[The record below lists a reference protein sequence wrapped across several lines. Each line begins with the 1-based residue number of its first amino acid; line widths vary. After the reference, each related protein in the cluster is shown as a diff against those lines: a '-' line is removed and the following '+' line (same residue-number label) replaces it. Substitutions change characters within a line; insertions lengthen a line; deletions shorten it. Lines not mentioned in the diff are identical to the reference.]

1 MKKLICFML
10 VLAMAMSFVACNN
23 STPATQSSTPA
34 SNDVSTEQ
42 PKSNDDDKI
51 VIGISMDAIES
62 QMWAENQASMHNTL
76 KEMGIE
82 FIEVIADGDAQKQNQ
97 QIETLIASG
106 VDAIIIAPKDSTTI
120 VSAIK
125 KCNDA
130 GIPVVMNNRAA
141 GEGAVVSCTVASDNK
156 SMVIREMEYIVEKAK
171 KEGKTYK
178 VMEFIGNLTDTNAV
192 YRHEGF
198 KQVVDA
204 NPDIFTEVIEIPTE
218 WKAENAD
225 ALGQAALQANPD
237 INMIFAASDFLVP
250 TIKSMLQKFDKWYP
264 AGHEKH
270 VVYVTFDGAADAVNE
285 IKAGYIDIVS
295 VQDAT
300 MQGKLCVENA
310 VKLAKGETVNPD
322 AFDPGFEVTLENVN
336 ELGFAGY

>member
-1 MKKLICFML
+1 MKLMKKILSVFL
-10 VLAMAMSFVACNN
+10 VVAIVLSLAACG
-23 STPATQSSTPA
+23 
-34 SNDVSTEQ
+34 
-42 PKSNDDDKI
+42 PKKPKKM

-62 QMWAENQASMHNTL
+62 QMWTENQASMHKAL
-76 KEMGIE
+76 DEAGVE
-82 FIEVIADGDAQKQNQ
+82 YIEVIADGDAQKQNQ

-106 VDAIIIAPKDSTTI
+106 VSAIIIAPKDSTAI

-130 GIPVVMNNRAA
+130 GIPVVMNNRSA
-141 GEGAVVSCTVASDNK
+141 GKGAKVSCTVASDNK
-156 SMVIREMEYIVEKAK
+156 AMVIREMEMIVEMAK

-204 NPDIFTEVIEIPTE
+204 NKDIFTKVIEIPTE

-237 INMIFAASDFLVP
+237 INMIFAASDFLIP
-250 TIKSMLQKFDKWYP
+250 TVKSMLQKFDKWYP
-264 AGHEKH
+264 AGDPKH
-270 VVYVTFDGAADAVNE
+270 VTYVTFDGAKDAIDE
-285 IKAGYIDIVS
+285 IKAGYVDMVS

-300 MQGKLCVENA
+300 VQGKLCVENA
-310 VKLAKGETVNPD
+310 IKLAKGEKVEAN
-322 AFDPGFEVTLENVN
+322 AFDPGFEVTLENVDKK
-336 ELGFAGY
+336 GFAGY